1 MVKMTGKSGS
11 EIGFLGEYLSIYY
24 HDILKG
30 GLGAI
35 SSGVYQAR
43 LCINAPCVS
52 AEWHEQEGFL
62 RRIMSDGCS
71 RVGEGRFP
79 R

>member
-1 MVKMTGKSGS
+1 MRK
-11 EIGFLGEYLSIYY
+11 YASIYH

-30 GLGAI
+30 GLGAR
-35 SSGVYQAR
+35 SSGVYQVI
-43 LCINAPCVS
+43 LLTNESCVS
-52 AEWHEQEGFL
+52 AERHEQESFL
-62 RRIMSDGCS
+62 RRKMSDGCS

>member
-1 MVKMTGKSGS
+1 M
-11 EIGFLGEYLSIYY
+11 SIYH

-30 GLGAI
+30 GLGAMF
-35 SSGVYQAR
+35 SGVYQVR
-43 LCINAPCVS
+43 LFINAPCVS

-62 RRIMSDGCS
+62 RRIILDGCS

>member
-1 MVKMTGKSGS
+1 MR
-11 EIGFLGEYLSIYY
+11 EYLSIYH

-30 GLGAI
+30 GLGAM
-35 SSGVYQAR
+35 SSGVYQVR
-43 LCINAPCVS
+43 LFTNASCVS
-52 AEWHEQEGFL
+52 AEWYEQEGFL
-62 RRIMSDGCS
+62 RRKMSDGCS